1 MKTLPKLIL
10 IAIFAL
16 VGANASA
23 ADLSVYD
30 GSGYEV
36 FKEHSVATLWQ
47 SAEGQDAP
55 GQAVLDAGQEAMLQ
69 GDAGSSFSMSNL
81 WALTEKAGPLRWP
94 IFVVFVIGVFLVC
107 FKLFELMAD
116 QRESRNIE
124 TLEFRTMGLQQ
135 IIRTISGQ
143 RESMLSRLHAIM
155 LNVFNSQQANADL
168 HDEIANFVQFQQ
180 DRFDT
185 FRRRV
190 DFLSDTAGALGLL
203 GTVWGIFTVFSQ
215 GLLDDQ
221 VILTGMGFAL
231 ITTLLGIIVSII
243 LNLSSTEVSSYF
255 NRRLDRIAEKSD
267 ELRFRLM
274 ELVTTTEDTL
284 MDMLPSDM
292 GLPSL
297 TAPAPQ
303 HNMNPGPAMPKAKSD
318 YAPEPVVSGGRE
330 MDGMSAFAE
339 AARENKEPVTAK
351 RAAEKEPVQKATAK
365 KPMPGQGAA
374 SQSAVPQNPGL
385 ANNLVNPTLQQEAK
399 SIAQVEAVFQD
410 RFSNSNYGDSAPSTI
425 RKPLIDS
432 VEVPRQEPHELVIV
446 NPVREDTVGKQLK
459 NLCFRLLDEE
469 GDPIASRQV
478 EISVSEG
485 EGLLNDAQK
494 QILLETDNNGEVRCD
509 WQLAKKSGK
518 QAITARV
525 PGAESPSTRYTHGI
539 LTKPGV
545 PRKLKQFGNN
555 QGGAAG
561 EPLSKPLKVQV
572 LDEFENPI
580 SEWPV
585 MFSIEMGGGAFENG
599 KGEIKVKTNENGE
612 GVVHL
617 KVGTDPGFNTVK
629 AAVEGVVKELKF
641 QAMSM
646 A

>member
-1 MKTLPKLIL
+1 MKTLQMVIL
-10 IAIFAL
+10 FFIASL
-16 VGANASA
+16 STGASA
-23 ADLSVYD
+23 ADLSSFDVLSSLD
-30 GSGYEV
+30 VSTVIGQ
-36 FKEHSVATLWQ
+36 VA
-47 SAEGQDAP
+47 G
-55 GQAVLDAGQEAMLQ
+55 VQEAIQ
-69 GDAGSSFSMSNL
+69 EGATSTFSMSNL
-81 WALTEKAGPLRWP
+81 WSLTEKAGPLRWP
-94 IFVVFVIGVFLVC
+94 IFIVFVIGVFLVC
-107 FKLFELMAD
+107 FKLFEMIAD
-116 QRESRNIE
+116 QREARNIE
-124 TLEFRTMGLQQ
+124 NLDFRTMSLQQ
-135 IIRTISGQ
+135 IVRTISGQ
-143 RESMLSRLHAIM
+143 RESMMARLHAIM
-155 LNVFNSQQANADL
+155 LNVFNSQQEQADL
-168 HDEIANFVQFQQ
+168 HDEISNFVRFQQ
-180 DRFDT
+180 DHFDT

-231 ITTLLGIIVSII
+231 ITTLLGIIVSIV

-274 ELVTTTEDTL
+274 ELAIRNDDTL
-284 MDMLPSDM
+284 MEGMPADA
-292 GLPSL
+292 GLPAIQRPLAYSPSAPHPASSAKQMSAAEL
-297 TAPAPQ
+297 TPQ
-303 HNMNPGPAMPKAKSD
+303 PNARGSR
-318 YAPEPVVSGGRE
+318 EPV
-330 MDGMSAFAE
+330 SAKGSKETAQLKE
-339 AARENKEPVTAK
+339 DKEPVSHNGTK
-351 RAAEKEPVQKATAK
+351 DKEPAQNLPEPMVAGPKVTA
-365 KPMPGQGAA
+365 
-374 SQSAVPQNPGL
+374 NP
-385 ANNLVNPTLQQEAK
+385 NPRIETTISQEAK

-410 RFSNSNYGDSAPSTI
+410 RFSSNNYGDSSALPI

-432 VEVPRQEPHELVIV
+432 TEELRQVPSELVMV

-459 NLCFRLLDEE
+459 NMCFRLIDEE
-469 GDPIASRQV
+469 GDPIAGHQV
-478 EISVSEG
+478 EIKVSEG

-518 QAITARV
+518 QAISARV
-525 PGAESPSTRYTHGI
+525 PGADSPGTRYTHGI
-539 LTKPGV
+539 ITKPGV

-561 EPLSKPLKVQV
+561 EPLAKPMKVQV

-585 MFSIEMGGGAFENG
+585 VFTIEMGGGAFDNG
-599 KGEIKVKTNENGE
+599 KTELKVKTNANGD
-612 GVVHL
+612 GIVNL
-617 KVGTDPGFNTVK
+617 RVGNEPGFNTVK

>member
-1 MKTLPKLIL
+1 MPLRLESNIKIILMKTLQMLIL
-10 IAIFAL
+10 LLFVASSFA
-16 VGANASA
+16 GAASA
-23 ADLSVYD
+23 ADLAVD
-30 GSGYEV
+30 WLIVE
-36 FKEHSVATLWQ
+36 
-47 SAEGQDAP
+47 
-55 GQAVLDAGQEAMLQ
+55 QAAGAQEATQ
-69 GDAGSSFSMSNL
+69 ESASSSFSMDNL
-81 WALTEKAGPLRWP
+81 WALTEQAGPLRWP
-94 IFVVFVIGVFLVC
+94 IFIVFVIGVFLVC
-107 FKLFELMAD
+107 FKLFELIAD
-116 QRESRNIE
+116 QRESREIDNMD
-124 TLEFRTMGLQQ
+124 FRTMGLQQ
-135 IIRTISGQ
+135 IVRSISSQ

-155 LNVFNSQQANADL
+155 LNVFQSQQDQADL

-274 ELVTTTEDTL
+274 ELVMRTEDTL
-284 MDMLPSDM
+284 MDAMPPELAIPSIQS
-292 GLPSL
+292 PI
-297 TAPAPQ
+297 AQ
-303 HNMNPGPAMPKAKSD
+303 GPALHGAAVEPPVHD
-318 YAPEPVVSGGRE
+318 YTP
-330 MDGMSAFAE
+330 
-339 AARENKEPVTAK
+339 KEPVARESEGVGASRGSRDVAQGKEDKEPAGSK
-351 RAAEKEPVQKATAK
+351 RAAEKEPVQKA
-365 KPMPGQGAA
+365 KPNKFAPQPPQPPQPMQPTQLQP
-374 SQSAVPQNPGL
+374 SQPSARAVVDP
-385 ANNLVNPTLQQEAK
+385 ALQQEAK

-410 RFSNSNYGDSAPSTI
+410 RFSNNNYGDSAATAI

-432 VEVPRQEPHELVIV
+432 IEENRQEPTELVIV
-446 NPVREDTVGKQLK
+446 NPSREDTVGKMLK
-459 NLCFRLLDEE
+459 NICFRLLDEE
-469 GDPIASRQV
+469 GDPIAGRQV
-478 EISVSEG
+478 EIQVTDG
-485 EGLLNDAQK
+485 EGLLDEAQK
-494 QILLETDNNGEVRCD
+494 QVLLETDNNGEVRCD
-509 WQLAKKSGK
+509 WQLAKKAGK
-518 QAITARV
+518 QAISGRV
-525 PGAESPSTRYTHGI
+525 VGADNPSTRYTHAI
-539 LTKPGV
+539 ITKPGV

-580 SEWPV
+580 AEWPV
-585 MFSIEMGGGAFENG
+585 TFTIEMGGGAFENG
-599 KGEIKVKTNENGE
+599 KSEVKIKTNANGE

-617 KVGTDPGFNTVK
+617 RVGGEPGFNTVK

>member
-1 MKTLPKLIL
+1 MPLRLEFNNKYISMKTLPMRIL
-10 IAIFAL
+10 LFVFSLTLAGTAV
-16 VGANASA
+16 VGPAASVA
-23 ADLSVYD
+23 AEATVADLAPIAGVFSV
-30 GSGYEV
+30 
-36 FKEHSVATLWQ
+36 L
-47 SAEGQDAP
+47 QDAAVD
-55 GQAVLDAGQEAMLQ
+55 GQSVLDGTQ
-69 GDAGSSFSMSNL
+69 DATSSFSMSNL
-81 WALTEKAGPLRWP
+81 WSLTEKAGPLRWP
-94 IFVVFVIGVFLVC
+94 IFIVFVIGVFLVC

-116 QRESRNIE
+116 QREAREIE
-124 TLEFRTMGLQQ
+124 HMDFRTMGLQQ
-135 IIRTISGQ
+135 IVRSISGQ

-155 LNVFNSQQANADL
+155 LNVFHSQQQQADL

-243 LNLSSTEVSSYF
+243 LNLSSTEISSYF

-274 ELVTTTEDTL
+274 ELAMTTEDTL
-284 MDMLPSDM
+284 MDAVPAVDM
-292 GLPSL
+292 AM
-297 TAPAPQ
+297 APVAVK
-303 HNMNPGPAMPKAKSD
+303 PAYNAASQATTPD
-318 YAPEPVVSGGRE
+318 YAPQKVAKAHREPVSNSHKVAKETAGVKE
-330 MDGMSAFAE
+330 D
-339 AARENKEPVTAK
+339 KEPVSPKRTAEPAPVK
-351 RAAEKEPVQKATAK
+351 KAPAKPSSARVSANTNKAAQPV
-365 KPMPGQGAA
+365 
-374 SQSAVPQNPGL
+374 
-385 ANNLVNPTLQQEAK
+385 QQEAK

-410 RFSNSNYGDSAPSTI
+410 RFSSGNSFGGDSAATAI

-432 VEVPRQEPHELVIV
+432 VEEIRQVPSELVIV

-469 GDPIASRQV
+469 GDPIAGKQV
-478 EISVSEG
+478 EIKVAEG

-494 QILLETDNNGEVRCD
+494 QVLLETDNNGEVRCD
-509 WQLAKKSGK
+509 WQLATKSGK

-525 PGAESPSTRYTHGI
+525 PGAEDPSTRYTHGI

-561 EPLSKPLKVQV
+561 EKLPKPLKVQV

-580 SEWPV
+580 AEWPV
-585 MFSIEMGGGAFENG
+585 SFTIEMGGGAFDNG
-599 KGEIKVKTNENGE
+599 KSEVKVKTSANGE
-612 GVVHL
+612 GIVHL
-617 KVGTDPGFNTVK
+617 KVGKEPGFNTVK